1 MLYWMTRNAA
11 MRAGFPA
18 NSAMKSKP
26 DAVPQAQFLM
36 PDLLAMLDAR
46 QPLYRLA
53 QTIAWSQFEATF
65 GTHYSE
71 EGRPALPI
79 RRLVGLLLLKQLHHL
94 SDERVVEQWTL
105 NPYFQFFCGERE
117 FQWGAPCAASE
128 LVHFRHRIGPD
139 GAEKLLAAS
148 VALHGDKA
156 KETEVVMD
164 TTAQEKAITFP
175 TDAKLHAKIVRAAHR
190 IARRSGLILRQS
202 YARTVPKLLQ
212 AQRGWRHPRTRKYA
226 RKAARKLKTIAGRLV
241 RELERKLPVGHRHEK
256 ILGLCRR
263 ILAQKRHDTDKIY
276 SLHEPHVYCLAKG
289 KAHKEYEFGAKA
301 ALVVGKKHGVI
312 LGALNLE
319 KNTYDGHTVEPA
331 LQQVERVAGYR
342 PAKGIGDR
350 GYRGRRHFGPTEL
363 LIPGLPA
370 PDATV
375 YARRKARERFRR
387 RAAIEPR
394 IGHLKSDFRL
404 GRNFLRGVQGDA
416 INLLLAATAAN
427 LRLWLRAASAC
438 LAAILASLLVSVRC
452 ALSVGDLKGKP
463 GF

>member
-1 MLYWMTRNAA
+1 MKPTSD
-11 MRAGFPA
+11 
-18 NSAMKSKP
+18 SA
-26 DAVPQAQFLM
+26 PQLQFLL
-36 PDLLAMLDAR
+36 PDLATMLDAR
-46 QPLYRLA
+46 QPLHQLA
-53 QTIAWSQFEATF
+53 GRIDWTQFETAF
-65 GTHYSE
+65 AGLYKD

-79 RRLVGLLLLKQLHHL
+79 RRMVGLLLLKQLHNL

-105 NPYFQFFCGERE
+105 NPYFQFFCGEGE

-128 LVHFRHRIGPD
+128 LVHFRDRIGPG
-139 GAEKLLAAS
+139 GAEKLLAVS
-148 VALHGDKA
+148 IALHGDRA
-156 KETEVVMD
+156 KEKEVVLD

-175 TDAKLHAKIVRAAHR
+175 TDAKLHGKVIKLARR
-190 IARRSGLILRQS
+190 IAAKQAVTLRQS

-212 AQRGWRHPRTRKYA
+212 AQRGWRHPRTRVQA

-241 RELERKLPVGHRHEK
+241 RELKRKLPRGHRHAE
-256 ILGLCRR
+256 LLQLCERV
-263 ILAQKRHDTDKIY
+263 LAQKRHDKNKVY

-301 ALVVGKKHGVI
+301 SLVVGKTHGVI

-319 KNTYDGHTVEPA
+319 VNTYDGHTVEPA
-331 LQQVERVAGYR
+331 LAQVERVAGYR
-342 PAKGIGDR
+342 PVTGIADR
-350 GYRGRRHFGPTEL
+350 GYRGRKQYGPTEL
-363 LIPGLPA
+363 LLPGAPKPA
-370 PDATV
+370 ATD
-375 YARRKARERFRR
+375 YARRQARQRFRR

-427 LRLWLRAASAC
+427 LSLWLRRASAC
-438 LAAILASLLVSVRC
+438 LDALIARLGFVLGLHALGGRPLAQS
-452 ALSVGDLKGKP
+452 

>member
-1 MLYWMTRNAA
+1 MKPNTD
-11 MRAGFPA
+11 
-18 NSAMKSKP
+18 SA
-26 DAVPQAQFLM
+26 PQLQFLL
-36 PDLLAMLDAR
+36 PDLATMLDAR
-46 QPLYRLA
+46 QPLHQLA
-53 QTIAWSQFEATF
+53 RRIEWAQFETAF
-65 GTHYSE
+65 ASLYPD

-79 RRLVGLLLLKQLHHL
+79 RRMVGLLLLKQLCNL

-128 LVHFRHRIGPD
+128 LVHFRGRIGPG
-139 GAEKLLAAS
+139 GAEKLLALS
-148 VALHGDKA
+148 IALHGDQA
-156 KETEVVMD
+156 KEKEVVLD

-175 TDAKLHAKIVRAAHR
+175 TDAKLHAKVIATARR
-190 IARRSGLILRQS
+190 IAAKDEVVLRQS

-212 AQRGWRHPRTRKYA
+212 AQRGWRQPRTRAQA

-241 RELERKLPVGHRHEK
+241 RELERKLPAGHRHQAM
-256 ILGLCRR
+256 LALCRR
-263 ILAQKRHDTDKIY
+263 VLAQKRHDQNKVY

-301 ALVVGKKHGVI
+301 SLVVGKTHGVI

-319 KNTYDGHTVEPA
+319 HNTYDGHTVEPA
-331 LQQVERVAGYR
+331 LAQVERVAGYR
-342 PAKGIGDR
+342 PAKGIADR
-350 GYRGRRHFGPTEL
+350 GYRGRKQYGSTEL
-363 LIPGLPA
+363 LIPAAPK
-370 PDATV
+370 PDATD
-375 YARRKARERFRR
+375 YARRQARQRFRR

-404 GRNFLRGVQGDA
+404 GRNFLRGVKGDA

-427 LRLWLRAASAC
+427 LSLWLRRVSSC
-438 LAAILASLLVSVRC
+438 LDAILARLVFVLGLR
-452 ALSVGDLKGKP
+452 ALCGRQLAPD